1 MCGVTPALPMRSRC
15 RRQIPDQQPAMLRPA
30 EPAEFEQALAHALQF
45 DGRKAF
51 RRADTMM
58 AAIAAAHVAQCLER
72 AGILVMKK
80 PSAAMHSAPLQSS
93 A

>member
-1 MCGVTPALPMRSRC
+1 VTDT
-15 RRQIPDQQPAMLRPA
+15 PDVPGLRPA

-51 RRADTMM
+51 QRPDGMM

-72 AGILVMKK
+72 ASFVVMKK
-80 PSAAMHSAPLQSS
+80 PSPVLHSPPRAVR
-93 A
+93 